1 MKLICIGRNYV
12 EHIAELGNE
21 KPENI
26 VFFLKP
32 DTALL
37 RNDEDFYFPDFSNEV
52 HYECEIVVK
61 IDKLGKSIPVNY
73 AKDYYSEIALGLDM
87 TLRDVQQKAKEKGL
101 PWTLAKGFDYS
112 APISEFIP
120 LKDIGEIQNIDFSL
134 QKNGETVQRG
144 NTNQMIHTVDEIIS
158 YVSRFM
164 TLKKGDLIFT
174 GTPKGVGKI
183 NIGDTLN
190 GFISDKQM
198 FCVNIK

>member
-183 NIGDTLN
+183 NIGDTLK